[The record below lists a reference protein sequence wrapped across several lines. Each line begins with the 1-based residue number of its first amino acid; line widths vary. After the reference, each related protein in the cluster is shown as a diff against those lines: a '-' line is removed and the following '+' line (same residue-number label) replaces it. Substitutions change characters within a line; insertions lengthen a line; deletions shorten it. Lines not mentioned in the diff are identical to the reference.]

1 MKKRP
6 GWSIYK
12 TNWNNLMNSI
22 LIPNYEERYE
32 KKNIVLAGKR
42 GQKRLSDFIIF
53 GQSDIIF
60 FQMTD

>member
-12 TNWNNLMNSI
+12 TNWNNLMNLL
-22 LIPNYEERYE
+22 LIPNYEETYE

>member
-12 TNWNNLMNSI
+12 TNWNNLMNSL

-42 GQKRLSDFIIF
+42 GQKGFQTLS
-53 GQSDIIF
+53 SSVRV
-60 FQMTD
+60 T